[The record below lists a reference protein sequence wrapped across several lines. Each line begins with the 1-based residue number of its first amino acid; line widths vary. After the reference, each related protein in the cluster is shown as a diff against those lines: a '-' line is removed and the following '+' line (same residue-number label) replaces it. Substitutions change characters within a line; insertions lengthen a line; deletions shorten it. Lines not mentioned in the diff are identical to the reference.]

1 MQRVC
6 FCKTVSLFNHVL
18 QPSQA
23 IALFYQSFIFSL
35 KNLALIRWISSTID
49 IPTGLQLL
57 MIDINGNVTIDDD
70 LFYKQILKWISR
82 IVLRSASDCSISS
95 KSDRSID
102 FEFFNDFLKQF
113 HTCTND
119 DRSAL
124 SDDDEGISSDDLD
137 DEDIS
142 RRAIHR
148 ALMVHIV

>member
-23 IALFYQSFIFSL
+23 IALFYQSLIFSL

-57 MIDINGNVTIDDD
+57 MIDINDDVEQQQTDTIS
-70 LFYKQILKWISR
+70 ILKWISR

-119 DRSAL
+119 DRSTL

-137 DEDIS
+137 GEDIS

-148 ALMVHIV
+148 ALIVHIV

>member
-23 IALFYQSFIFSL
+23 IALFYQSLVFSL

-49 IPTGLQLL
+49 IPTDDVEQQQT
-57 MIDINGNVTIDDD
+57 DTIS
-70 LFYKQILKWISR
+70 ILKWISR
-82 IVLRSASDCSISS
+82 VVLRSASDCSISS
-95 KSDRSID
+95 KSDRSIN
-102 FEFFNDFLKQF
+102 FEFFNDFLTQF
-113 HTCTND
+113 HTCTN
-119 DRSAL
+119 
-124 SDDDEGISSDDLD
+124 DDLD